1 MMLPAFLDSIEVAYQ
16 KSFTKKGAV
25 IFTPDDPDEKER
37 YLRLL
42 QQAIDRGSP
51 LTMQELEDF
60 FGQTRFDHKLEIF
73 SDFYHMTR
81 DELLET
87 LQ

>member
-1 MMLPAFLDSIEVAYQ
+1 MLPRRLAEIEIAYGALFE
-16 KSFTKKGAV
+16 KRGAV

-60 FGQTRFDHKLEIF
+60 FGQARFDYKLEIF